1 MIRLNM
7 DLYLKAFA
15 TSITHKGITGGTIHN
30 FLKESTVKY
39 YGGKCPVWYVEH
51 YHNGHRC
58 VIGGNYAR
66 PNNKP
71 QLRINEPL
79 DFD

>member
-1 MIRLNM
+1 MIKLNM

-15 TSITHKGITGGTIHN
+15 NSITHKGIRGGTIHD
-30 FLKESTVKY
+30 FLRNSKVQY

-51 YHNGHRC
+51 YHEGHRC
-58 VIGGNYAR
+58 VIGGNYAT

-71 QLRINEPL
+71 QLNIGTLL

>member
-1 MIRLNM
+1 MIKLNM
-7 DLYLKAFA
+7 DLYLRAF
-15 TSITHKGITGGTIHN
+15 SFYSTHKGIKGGTIHD
-30 FLKESTVKY
+30 FLRDSIVSY

-58 VIGGNYAR
+58 VIGGSYAR
-66 PNNKP
+66 PGNKP
-71 QLRINEPL
+71 QLKIDHPL